1 MNKTI
6 SILTIC
12 ILFSLSFISAFDSQ
26 TDIICYGDLE
36 ARGIC
41 YGDVLGG
48 VPEETKGGLLFE
60 DGKPSIICYLLICL
74 LILIVICLLL
84 WYYKEKKNG
93 KN

>member
-1 MNKTI
+1 MFGMMF
-6 SILTIC
+6 L
-12 ILFSLSFISAFDSQ
+12 LSFISAFDSQ

-60 DGKPSIICYLLICL
+60 DGKPSIICYLIILFIIIIIFLIF
-74 LILIVICLLL
+74 ILII
-84 WYYKEKKNG
+84 KNND

>member
-1 MNKTI
+1 MFGMMF
-6 SILTIC
+6 L
-12 ILFSLSFISAFDSQ
+12 LSFISAFDSQ

-60 DGKPSIICYLLICL
+60 DGKPSIICYCLICL

>member
-60 DGKPSIICYLLICL
+60 DGKPSIICYLIILFIIIIIFLIF
-74 LILIVICLLL
+74 ILII
-84 WYYKEKKNG
+84 KNND